1 MVASDTVRECP
12 RNRKVEPWLERIPG
26 VVSGT
31 YTILVNLPEAAT
43 VAIGALGDH
52 DLPAGYYAYTG
63 SAFGPGG
70 FSRIDRHHEIA
81 TGERDTRHWHVDYL
95 LGDTPARI
103 ETVVR
108 SPEAEVECAVATTVS
123 RAGDVVVPGFGAAD
137 CDCETHLHYASE
149 RGQLLDAVRTGH
161 E

>member
-1 MVASDTVRECP
+1 MAGGEG
-12 RNRKVEPWLERIPG
+12 PG

-43 VAIGALGDH
+43 LTVGALGEH
-52 DLPAGYYAYTG
+52 RFPAGSYAYTG

-70 FSRIDRHHEIA
+70 FARVDRHMEIA
-81 TGERDTRHWHVDYL
+81 SGDRDARHWHVDYL

-108 SPEAEVECAVATTVS
+108 SVEADVECDVARAVSEVGET
-123 RAGDVVVPGFGAAD
+123 VVPGFGASD
-137 CDCETHLHYASE
+137 CDCASHLHHAAEDES
-149 RGQLLDAVRTGH
+149 LLAAVRSAH
-161 E
+161 ED